1 MAAEFPE
8 LVVRNYADLV
18 DALARV
24 KNFLALSNETVEQ
37 ISGLCAGHCDKLL
50 GPTRSKKIG
59 PNSLDLLLG
68 AFALELVVGRIRSRR
83 AKWRADGKSET
94 RSKSDTASRAALW
107 FADEAELDNGHNGPL
122 CWNVTR
128 TAARVAYPAQ
138 FGHDAV
144 SFDDPFDCANLILA
158 PHDGQSRTVGV
169 AMRRL
174 TLSTAN
180 GFVRA

>member
-68 AFALELVVGRIRSRR
+68 AFALELVVRPDPI
-83 AKWRADGKSET
+83 
-94 RSKSDTASRAALW
+94 
-107 FADEAELDNGHNGPL
+107 
-122 CWNVTR
+122 
-128 TAARVAYPAQ
+128 AARKVAGRWQKRNEKQVRHRKPRCIM
-138 FGHDAV
+138 V
-144 SFDDPFDCANLILA
+144 
-158 PHDGQSRTVGV
+158 
-169 AMRRL
+169 RR
-174 TLSTAN
+174 
-180 GFVRA
+180 